1 MNQEACFHYCES
13 SLLHRQESCL
23 IENKIGRE
31 RMGQKKLCSAKSNP
45 SNTSNPDSTSKPAL
59 TCKSIVFF
67 RVLLFA
73 VIHSTAP
80 FTASSRQ
87 LAHQLSQANWFA
99 PRGKSKFS
107 SEEIPRTQLLRIIF
121 CTGTVY
127 YLNKFQGWL
136 HIHPSLSWPNYIS
149 TCS

>member
-1 MNQEACFHYCES
+1 
-13 SLLHRQESCL
+13 
-23 IENKIGRE
+23 
-31 RMGQKKLCSAKSNP
+31 MGQKQLSSAKGNP
-45 SNTSNPDSTSKPAL
+45 SNTGNPGNTSNPAL
-59 TCKSIVFF
+59 TCKNVIFF

-80 FTASSRQ
+80 FAASSRQ

-99 PRGKSKFS
+99 PRGKSKFP

-127 YLNKFQGWL
+127 YLNKFQVAT
-136 HIHPSLSWPNYIS
+136 HPSSL
-149 TCS
+149 